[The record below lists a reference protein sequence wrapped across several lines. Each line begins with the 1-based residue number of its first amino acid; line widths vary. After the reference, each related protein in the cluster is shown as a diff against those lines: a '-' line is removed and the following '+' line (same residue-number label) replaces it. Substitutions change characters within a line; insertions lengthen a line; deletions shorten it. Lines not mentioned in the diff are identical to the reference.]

1 MNIIEISKGVANE
14 FQGTFWITLVI
25 GWAEL
30 EMRYQTYQLFSL
42 AFTTLFIVAVWSWV
56 GMQFSTS
63 NYNPV
68 ITCVLL
74 LSKRISKVK
83 AISFM
88 VAQLVG
94 AILGIVILRELM
106 PTQDKSANY
115 DRFCYGCAFI
125 KDDYQGL
132 TAVLA
137 EFISGFMLIY
147 AYYASVI
154 DKRAPKDFYALFIGG
169 AYALCTIVFG
179 SRMTVFMNP
188 FRYLAGAIYNNTY
201 RYFYVYLPCVFFGAF
216 YASWIFDKRIMVDQP
231 KVAAQE
237 VRFED

>member
-1 MNIIEISKGVANE
+1 MI
-14 FQGTFWITLVI
+14 I

-42 AFTTLFIVAVWSWV
+42 AFTNLFVIAVWSWV

-74 LSKRISKVK
+74 MSKRITKVK
-83 AISFM
+83 AISYM
-88 VAQLVG
+88 IAQFIG
-94 AILGIVILRELM
+94 AFFGVVLLEMLM
-106 PTQDKSANY
+106 PVDDKSANY
-115 DRFCYGCAFI
+115 NRFCFGCAFI
-125 KDDYQGL
+125 KDDYQGI

-137 EFISGFMLIY
+137 EFVSGFLLIY

-154 DKRAPKDFYALFIGG
+154 DKRAPKDMYALFIGG
-169 AYALCTIVFG
+169 AYALCTITFG

-188 FRYLAGAIYNNTY
+188 FRYLAAAVFNNEY
-201 RYFYVYLPCVFFGAF
+201 GYFYVYIPSVFFGAF
-216 YASWIFDKRIMVDQP
+216 YASWIFDRRIMVDQP
-231 KVAAQE
+231 KIAAQV